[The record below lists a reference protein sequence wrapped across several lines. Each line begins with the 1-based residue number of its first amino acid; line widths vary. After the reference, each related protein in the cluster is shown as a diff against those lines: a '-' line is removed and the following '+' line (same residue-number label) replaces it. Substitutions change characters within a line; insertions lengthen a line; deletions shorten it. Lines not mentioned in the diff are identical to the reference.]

1 LSDHLPPESVITI
14 DRNTHAI
21 LLVDGHEIEFELKS
35 VTTARASV
43 STVRD
48 LGPDH
53 ISKWHGKHWIIAFY
67 DELDL
72 RHCKYGTPEQMA
84 PWISEKS
91 EYIRVDLA
99 MAEIVPGLI
108 TADVM
113 TRIIGEKELYTLDDA
128 RKLHKNQ
135 YSLRKYRS
143 LMDYPNGYS
152 IERMLEI
159 FRERATY
166 IIERGSTL
174 NNPHIPLNYFDSWET
189 ITDNHAATLREL
201 VRRWRASMSVQHLVR
216 DDTP

>member
-1 LSDHLPPESVITI
+1 MRTRRVAQDDVRENRLVDLFNLVRPP
-14 DRNTHAI
+14 DRARHGTDAI

-113 TRIIGEKELYTLDDA
+113 TRIIGEKELYTLEDA
-128 RKLHKNQ
+128 RKLHKN
-135 YSLRKYRS
+135 
-143 LMDYPNGYS
+143 
-152 IERMLEI
+152 
-159 FRERATY
+159 
-166 IIERGSTL
+166 
-174 NNPHIPLNYFDSWET
+174 
-189 ITDNHAATLREL
+189 
-201 VRRWRASMSVQHLVR
+201 
-216 DDTP
+216 